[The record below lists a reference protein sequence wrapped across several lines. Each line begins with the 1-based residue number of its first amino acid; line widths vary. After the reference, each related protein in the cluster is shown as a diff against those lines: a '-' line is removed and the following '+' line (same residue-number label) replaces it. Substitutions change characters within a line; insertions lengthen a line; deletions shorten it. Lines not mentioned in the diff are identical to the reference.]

1 MDILNEL
8 QDALAE
14 YPNIP
19 QDVCIGTNS
28 ATDKVRWLCRRCAGS
43 DRAISLLCEEKHELL
58 RLLKSVHMWFV
69 EKAPEHYNG
78 CGLWIDVDMTLR
90 ESEQP
95 CCGRPLHDCD
105 CEPKTQG
112 KTR

>member
-1 MDILNEL
+1 MDILDCGQGINEAFDEREA
-8 QDALAE
+8 QAAL
-14 YPNIP
+14 
-19 QDVCIGTNS
+19 
-28 ATDKVRWLCRRCAGS
+28 CAGR
-43 DRAISLLCEEKHELL
+43 DKAISHLREENLKLL
-58 RLLKSVHMWFV
+58 RLLKSVHMWFM

-95 CCGRPLHDCD
+95 CCGRSLHDCD